1 MAGKSNK
8 GKGKGKISN
17 KAAPPDLAA
26 GAAGL
31 GLANPENVAESKPSQ
46 NPEESETSTT
56 EATPAAVAT
65 KETAVETQLE
75 EGEIREG
82 DDGSVSSPE
91 GEDELRLYPMTVK
104 GPSGEQME
112 LQVNPGDSVMDLR
125 QFLLDA
131 PETCFYTCYDLILN
145 AADGVKYHLADYLEI
160 GEVADVAAG
169 GCSLEMINA
178 IYDDRSVRSHVR
190 RTRDL
195 LSTETLHSS
204 LSTALATEYE
214 AKQAASGQRQEGE
227 TSSSSSN
234 AKPKIDSEKAADSK
248 SEAPEL
254 EGLGFMDDT
263 AGLLGGLLSSSSIP
277 EIDCIQSIAFSSFNP
292 VPGYRRLQGDLL
304 YLDIVTAEGQ
314 SYCVTAH
321 TRGFNL
327 NSSKAN
333 VLDTR
338 PPKQAMESATLV
350 GLLRQISEKFTKGF
364 AEVLE
369 RKAAG
374 HPFENVPVLLPPNP
388 WLGAYPPPSHKR
400 DIARAEDSLMVPY
413 GTEVIGMQRD
423 WNEELQSC
431 REFPRESLQDRIM
444 RDRALYKVNCDFVD
458 AATKG
463 AKAVIGRCI
472 PPINPT
478 DPDRFHM
485 YVHNSIFF
493 SFAVDGDFTFMQQA
507 REQELQQQA
516 EAAKE
521 DKSET
526 TASEEPTKPESD
538 IPVEKADEESTT
550 EVAKTSTGESE
561 STETD
566 KVEAAKEEADKIED
580 SSEPSSVD
588 GVVESTSDTTKE
600 EESKDAIPSTAP
612 PVVESEQ
619 ATYASSNNDLKGTR
633 AYNNADVGGLY
644 TLAMGIIDYRGHRVV
659 AQSIIPGILQGD
671 KTDSLLYGS
680 VDNGKKISWNEKFH
694 TKVLEA
700 GKLLHIKEH
709 EVFDG
714 SGNKI
719 KLCAPVECKGIV
731 GSDDRHYLLDL
742 MRTTPRDAN
751 YTGLG
756 SRLCVLRPELIA
768 AFCQVEAQERVKKRK
783 ADGDEADEKALL
795 QEELPKVVLNPNVF
809 TDFKVAGEPE
819 EVSADEELVRK
830 AAKYLKETVLPK
842 LVQDLSSLEV
852 SPMDGHTLTEAL
864 HAHGIN
870 VRYLGQVANLSKH
883 MPHVWDLCVVEMV
896 VRAAKHVLKGV
907 LRETLDQDVG
917 GAIAHFFNCLVGPE
931 TDSAPAADPTDETV
945 PAPEKVEGGSPA
957 KAPDANGKMSGGKK
971 KNKKQQD
978 KNTASGPVS
987 DVDSKKAKENGL
999 GTEDKAPESLPSPS
1013 YLCITSKLV
1022 WIDIR
1027 ECVKFKYQFE
1037 LPTDILPKI
1046 CKISTFRDL
1055 CQKVGVMLAA
1065 RDYNFDTKEPFQ
1077 ISDILDL
1084 QAVVKHSTPVCTDAR
1099 DLLESGKLRL
1109 AQVGLPTR
1117 VKLLGPPQQT
1127 RWFRLHQ
1134 GKLNEAYELFSEAF
1148 TILQQVC
1155 GPMHREVA
1163 NCCRYLAMV
1172 LYHAGDMAGAIMQQ
1186 HKELIINERCL
1197 GPDHPDTAHS
1207 YGNMALFYHGLN
1219 QTELALRHMAR
1230 TLSLLNVSCGSDHPD
1245 VAATFIN
1252 IAMMYQDIGRMHVAL
1267 RYLQEALKRNERL
1280 LGPDHIQTAV
1290 CYHALAIAFNCMGA
1304 YKLSLQHERSTYNIL
1319 LKQLGEEDSRT
1330 RDSANWIKTFQIRDL
1345 QAHAQKQRGQQSAN
1359 VLAAAKAAEALKARS
1374 DLVQAF
1380 QAAAGSGPGG
1390 RNAISKA
1397 AAAAALIGDTVPR
1410 PRGQDERAA
1419 RATAEVRK
1427 KAAARGLNV
1436 RPPATV
1442 GPGQGLPPLG
1452 DLLSLINSGK
1462 APLARNASGST
1473 STKKATTAKA
1483 TANVA
1488 EGKKTESIDSTPE
1501 TVSKTS
1507 PATVVSN
1514 GSAEVIAEKTP
1525 PLGLGGG
1532 LAGLDSKKRKPR
1544 SKNPA

>member
-8 GKGKGKISN
+8 SKS
-17 KAAPPDLAA
+17 KAKNGGTSKVAPADLAA
-26 GAAGL
+26 GAVGL
-31 GLANPENVAESKPSQ
+31 SSGKPETVDTEVNPSQ
-46 NPEESETSTT
+46 NPEVSPKTKAAAPVVESSSDGTC
-56 EATPAAVAT
+56 VA
-65 KETAVETQLE
+65 KKSED
-75 EGEIREG
+75 GEIKDG
-82 DDGSVSSPE
+82 DSAVLE

-145 AADGVKYHLADYLEI
+145 TADGMRYHLAEYLEI

-169 GCSLEMINA
+169 GCTLEMVNA
-178 IYDDRSVRSHVR
+178 LYDDRSVRSHVR
-190 RTRDL
+190 RTREL
-195 LSTETLHSS
+195 ISTDNLHSS

-214 AKQAASGQRQEGE
+214 EKQAASGQREEGE
-227 TSSSSSN
+227 TSSSAVESKAKTVPEKDAGQGS
-234 AKPKIDSEKAADSK
+234 AKP
-248 SEAPEL
+248 EAPEL

-263 AGLLGGLLSSSSIP
+263 TGLLGNLVFSPP
-277 EIDCIQSIAFSSFNP
+277 ESENNCIDSIAFSSFNP

-304 YLDIVTAEGQ
+304 YLDIVSAEGQ
-314 SYCVTAH
+314 NYCVTAH
-321 TRGFNL
+321 TQGFYL
-327 NSSKAN
+327 NSSKGN
-333 VLDTR
+333 VLDPR
-338 PPKQAMESATLV
+338 HAKVNVESATLV
-350 GLLRQISEKFTKGF
+350 GLLRQISEKFTEGF

-374 HPFENVPVLLPPNP
+374 HPFQNVPVLLPPNP
-388 WLGAYPPPSHKR
+388 WLGAYPPPAHKR

-431 REFPRESLQDRIM
+431 REFPRENLQDRIM

-485 YVHNSIFF
+485 YVHNNIFF
-493 SFAVDGDFTFMQQA
+493 SFAVDGDFASMQQL
-507 REQELQQQA
+507 REQELQQLADGATKEVEDENAKKVETNEVTPA
-516 EAAKE
+516 EAGVV
-521 DKSET
+521 SEVSEVPKVETDST
-526 TASEEPTKPESD
+526 TA
-538 IPVEKADEESTT
+538 VER
-550 EVAKTSTGESE
+550 
-561 STETD
+561 
-566 KVEAAKEEADKIED
+566 ED
-580 SSEPSSVD
+580 SKD
-588 GVVESTSDTTKE
+588 GN
-600 EESKDAIPSTAP
+600 ATATP

-619 ATYASSNNDLKGTR
+619 ATYASSNNDLKGTK
-633 AYNNADVGGLY
+633 AYNSTDIAGLY
-644 TLAMGIIDYRGHRVV
+644 TLAMAIVDYRGHRVV

-694 TKVLEA
+694 SKVLEA

-709 EVFDG
+709 EVVDG
-714 SGNKI
+714 SGNKV

-731 GSDDRHYLLDL
+731 GSDDRHYMLDL

-768 AFCQVEAQERVKKRK
+768 AFCQVEALDRVKKRK
-783 ADGDEADEKALL
+783 TDGEEADEKILL
-795 QEELPKVVLNPNVF
+795 QEELPKIVLNPNVF

-819 EVSADEELVRK
+819 EVAADEELVRK
-830 AAKYLKETVLPK
+830 TAKYLVDTVLPK

-870 VRYLGQVANLSKH
+870 VRYLGQVAKLSKH
-883 MPHVWDLCVVEMV
+883 LPHVWDLCVVEMV

-917 GAIAHFFNCLVGPE
+917 GAIAHFFNCLVGEETQSIPE
-931 TDSAPAADPTDETV
+931 TEATTETTSPV
-945 PAPEKVEGGSPA
+945 KHVEGVGE
-957 KAPDANGKMSGGKK
+957 
-971 KNKKQQD
+971 
-978 KNTASGPVS
+978 V
-987 DVDSKKAKENGL
+987 
-999 GTEDKAPESLPSPS
+999 KAPESNGKVSKKKKKQEKNAAAVSPDSDKAGADKTKTEKGEKAAENRPS

-1037 LPTDILPKI
+1037 LPEDARTRI
-1046 CKISTFRDL
+1046 CKLSTFRDL

-1065 RDYNFDTKEPFQ
+1065 RDYTLTSSTPFQ
-1077 ISDILDL
+1077 ITDILDL
-1084 QAVVKHSTPVCTDAR
+1084 QAVVKHSAPVCADAR
-1099 DLLESGKLRL
+1099 DLLESGKVRL
-1109 AQVGLPTR
+1109 A
-1117 VKLLGPPQQT
+1117 
-1127 RWFRLHQ
+1127 Q

-1230 TLSLLNVSCGSDHPD
+1230 TLLLLNVSCGSDHPD

-1304 YKLSLQHERSTYNIL
+1304 YKLSFQHERSTYNIL
-1319 LKQLGEEDSRT
+1319 LKQLGEDDSRT
-1330 RDSANWIKTFQIRDL
+1330 RDSANWIKTFQLREL
-1345 QAHAQKQRGQQSAN
+1345 QAHAHKQRGRQTQSA
-1359 VLAAAKAAEALKARS
+1359 VKEAEQLKARS

-1380 QAAAGSGPGG
+1380 QAAAGTGPGG
-1390 RNAISKA
+1390 RGAISKA
-1397 AAAAALIGDTVPR
+1397 AAAAALLGDALPR
-1410 PRGQDERAA
+1410 PRGMDERAA
-1419 RATAEVRK
+1419 RAAAEARK
-1427 KAAARGLNV
+1427 KAAARGLNI
-1436 RPPATV
+1436 RPQSGMA
-1442 GPGQGLPPLG
+1442 GGQGMPPLG

-1462 APLARNASGST
+1462 VAPPAKTAPAASSSKAATAVKGVT
-1473 STKKATTAKA
+1473 SVNEGKKATADAGKPNSETA
-1483 TANVA
+1483 A
-1488 EGKKTESIDSTPE
+1488 E
-1501 TVSKTS
+1501 
-1507 PATVVSN
+1507 AN
-1514 GSAEVIAEKTP
+1514 GSAEGKVEKVA

-1532 LAGLDSKKRKPR
+1532 LGGLGIESKKRKPR

>member
-8 GKGKGKISN
+8 SKGKSKNGGTS
-17 KAAPPDLAA
+17 KAIDLAA
-26 GAAGL
+26 GAVGLSAG
-31 GLANPENVAESKPSQ
+31 NPETSDTEAKPSQ
-46 NPEESETSTT
+46 NPEESPKTNAASHGTTDSNEESTT
-56 EATPAAVAT
+56 AKEAENSET
-65 KETAVETQLE
+65 KD
-75 EGEIREG
+75 G
-82 DDGSVSSPE
+82 DEAGLD

-145 AADGVKYHLADYLEI
+145 AADGMRYHLAEYLEI

-169 GCSLEMINA
+169 GCTLEMVNA
-178 IYDDRSVRSHVR
+178 LYDDRSVRSHVR

-195 LSTETLHSS
+195 ISTANLHSS

-214 AKQAASGQRQEGE
+214 EKQAATGQREEGE
-227 TSSSSSN
+227 ASSSASEGK
-234 AKPKIDSEKAADSK
+234 AKNVPDKEAGSPK

-263 AGLLGGLLSSSSIP
+263 TGLLAALVSSPQELESNCV
-277 EIDCIQSIAFSSFNP
+277 ESIAFSSLNP

-304 YLDIVTAEGQ
+304 YLDIVTAEGH

-321 TRGFNL
+321 TQGFFVNQ
-327 NSSKAN
+327 SKGN
-333 VLDTR
+333 VLDPR
-338 PPKQAMESATLV
+338 SAKNSAQSATLV
-350 GLLRQISEKFTKGF
+350 GLLRLVSDKFTKGF

-388 WLGAYPPPSHKR
+388 WLGVYPPPVHKR

-431 REFPRESLQDRIM
+431 REFPRENLQDRIM

-485 YVHNSIFF
+485 YVHNNIFF
-493 SFAVDGDFTFMQQA
+493 SFAVDGDFASMQQL
-507 REQELQQQA
+507 REQELQQQQA
-516 EAAKE
+516 DGVPKASEDDNDATKAASDENTKTVVETAVDAPAEVANTKTVVETAVDEAPAEVAEVVSEAAEVSSGPSDEAKKDE
-521 DKSET
+521 ATSSAVEVT
-526 TASEEPTKPESD
+526 EEVKDGNAAAT
-538 IPVEKADEESTT
+538 PV
-550 EVAKTSTGESE
+550 
-561 STETD
+561 
-566 KVEAAKEEADKIED
+566 I
-580 SSEPSSVD
+580 
-588 GVVESTSDTTKE
+588 
-600 EESKDAIPSTAP
+600 
-612 PVVESEQ
+612 ESEQ
-619 ATYASSNNDLKGTR
+619 ATYASSNNDLKGTK
-633 AYNNADVGGLY
+633 AYNSTDVAGLY
-644 TLAMGIIDYRGHRVV
+644 TLAMAIVDYRGHRVV

-694 TKVLEA
+694 AKVLEA

-709 EVFDG
+709 EVYDG
-714 SGNKI
+714 SGNTV

-731 GSDDRHYLLDL
+731 GSDDRHYMLDL

-768 AFCQVEAQERVKKRK
+768 AFCQVEALERAKKRK
-783 ADGDEADEKALL
+783 SDGEEADEKVLL
-795 QEELPKVVLNPNVF
+795 QEELPNVVLNPNVF
-809 TDFKVAGEPE
+809 TDFKVAGTPE
-819 EVSADEELVRK
+819 EVAADEELVSK
-830 AAKYLKETVLPK
+830 AAKYLVDTVLPK

-870 VRYLGQVANLSKH
+870 VRYLGQVAKLAKH
-883 MPHVWDLCVVEMV
+883 LPHVWDLCVVEMI

-917 GAIAHFFNCLVGPE
+917 GAIAHFFNCLVG
-931 TDSAPAADPTDETV
+931 DETLSTPDTETTTEASPV
-945 PAPEKVEGGSPA
+945 KQAEEVGDAKPPES
-957 KAPDANGKMSGGKK
+957 NGKVNRKK
-971 KNKKQQD
+971 KNKIKGTSAQNSESD
-978 KNTASGPVS
+978 K
-987 DVDSKKAKENGL
+987 SK
-999 GTEDKAPESLPSPS
+999 TESQEKKPESRPS
-1013 YLCITSKLV
+1013 YLCITAKLV

-1037 LPTDILPKI
+1037 LPEDARSKI
-1046 CKISTFRDL
+1046 CKVSTFRDL

-1065 RDYNFDTKEPFQ
+1065 RDYNFSSKAPFQ
-1077 ISDILDL
+1077 ITDILDL
-1084 QAVVKHSTPVCTDAR
+1084 QAVVKHSTPVCADAR
-1099 DLLESGKLRL
+1099 DLLENGKLRL
-1109 AQVGLPTR
+1109 A
-1117 VKLLGPPQQT
+1117 
-1127 RWFRLHQ
+1127 Q

-1230 TLSLLNVSCGSDHPD
+1230 TLLLLNVSCGSDHPD

-1345 QAHAQKQRGQQSAN
+1345 QAHAHKQRGQQTQS
-1359 VLAAAKAAEALKARS
+1359 VLAAAKAAEQLKARS

-1380 QAAAGSGPGG
+1380 QAAAGPGG
-1390 RNAISKA
+1390 RGAISKA
-1397 AAAAALIGDTVPR
+1397 AAAAALLGDGLPR
-1410 PRGQDERAA
+1410 PRGMDERAA
-1419 RATAEVRK
+1419 RAAAEVRK
-1427 KAAARGLNV
+1427 KAVARGLNV
-1436 RPPATV
+1436 RPQSSPQV
-1442 GPGQGLPPLG
+1442 GQGMPPLG

-1462 APLARNASGST
+1462 VTPQAKSALGTSSGKGSSSSGKGASGVT
-1473 STKKATTAKA
+1473 
-1483 TANVA
+1483 
-1488 EGKKTESIDSTPE
+1488 EGKKTSSDTGKSNVESTAE
-1501 TVSKTS
+1501 
-1507 PATVVSN
+1507 AN
-1514 GSAEVIAEKTP
+1514 GSVEATEKVAP
-1525 PLGLGGG
+1525 VGLGVGLGG
-1532 LAGLDSKKRKPR
+1532 LESKKRKPR
-1544 SKNPA
+1544 TKNP